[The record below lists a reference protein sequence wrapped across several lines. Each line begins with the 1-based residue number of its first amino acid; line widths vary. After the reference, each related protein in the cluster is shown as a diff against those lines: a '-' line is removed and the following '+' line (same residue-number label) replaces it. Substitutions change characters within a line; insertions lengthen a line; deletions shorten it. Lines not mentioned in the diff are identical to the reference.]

1 MSAKLQPQL
10 VGRTEELA
18 ELRRLLYAPASQ
30 NVAFILLSGE
40 EGIGKSSILR
50 ASTHDAREHGFMVL
64 EGKPKAVELP
74 PPFSLLHELLN
85 SLATQRRRSLAAL
98 GFNRSVGKDRAALP
112 MGLVPVGTSLES
124 PEKRE
129 ERLLAALSGKEM
141 LPVSGR
147 ESNREEKEQDLFDQ
161 LTDHLDEVATEENV
175 LIAIDDLHYADQA
188 SMDFLRY
195 LSRRTRGKKMK
206 IMATCRPDPEVPE
219 MVRSILNDI
228 GHEGLLHSLEVRRL
242 TEVESQELL
251 KQISQGRLIPPAT
264 MREWYTT
271 SRGNP
276 LALEQLLRGGMTS
289 ADFSREGSVRTS
301 AVFAK
306 LNEEDKSILSYASVI
321 GKSFSFRSLYL
332 MVGGDEEKLAEG
344 VDSLIHHGTLEER
357 GTETYEFSN
366 EQLWRSIYNS
376 MSESRRRVIHRK
388 AAEAYEKLNPHPSP
402 DIIPEMA
409 RHFYLGRVHEK
420 ALLYNRYA
428 ATQAIAAF
436 SPDVA
441 IFYLERA
448 LEDLAAMPGDHR
460 VEEADVLKEI
470 GEQHDAMGDGDRADE
485 FYGKSLEKL
494 PKEEETLR
502 ALILLSRADSA
513 REMDKM
519 ALTHQYC
526 EEAIQILEKLGH
538 KKGLAMAHRSLAR
551 AAYRADKFETGQ
563 KEIEATLKL
572 LDPEKDAKDVARC
585 YIEMGNVHSIMPEPT
600 ELAKAIEY
608 YQKAVETLEPLHDYH
623 ELARAHNNLA
633 VTKMPNPREALKEL
647 LAARSYAEKAKGK
660 RFLGWIL
667 FNSVELHLALGEE
680 REAARNNAEAR
691 QILSKFNDQIGMEQ
705 ITLNEGILAQHRK
718 AYLDSERAYRDA
730 LKRAETLGY
739 PKLVVEDLMHLA
751 KMYAEWGKN
760 DEAVKVISRIKEVGE
775 DHIFSNY
782 RPGYE
787 ELKKRLGA

>member
-1 MSAKLQPQL
+1 MSAKLSTPL
-10 VGRTEELA
+10 IGRNNDLS

-40 EGIGKSSILR
+40 EGIGKSSLLR
-50 ASTHDAREHGFMVL
+50 ATILDAKEHGFIVL

-98 GFNRSVGKDRAALP
+98 GFGRSGVRDRGALP
-112 MGLVPVGTSLES
+112 MGLVPVSTSLEP

-141 LPVSGR
+141 LPVTGR
-147 ESNREEKEQDLFDQ
+147 ETNREEKEQDLFDQ
-161 LTDHLDEVATEENV
+161 LTDHLDEVASDENILFSV
-175 LIAIDDLHYADQA
+175 DDLHYADQA

-195 LSRRTRGKKMK
+195 LSRRTLGRKMK
-206 IMATCRPDPEVPE
+206 VMATCRPDSEVPE
-219 MVRSILNDI
+219 MVRTILNDL
-228 GHEGLLHSLEVRRL
+228 GHDGLLHRYEVRRL
-242 TEVESQELL
+242 TEEESQELV
-251 KQISQGRLIPPAT
+251 KQLSKGRQIPAANL
-264 MREWYTT
+264 REWYIT

-289 ADFSREGSVRTS
+289 DDFSREGSVRAS

-306 LNEEDKSILSYASVI
+306 LNEEEKSILSYSSVI
-321 GKSFSFRSLYL
+321 GKSFNFRSLNL
-332 MVGGDEEKLAEG
+332 IVGKDEEKLAET

-357 GTETYEFSN
+357 GAETYEFSN
-366 EQLWRSIYNS
+366 EELWRETYNS

-388 AAEAYEKLNPHPSP
+388 AAEVFEKLYPQPP
-402 DIIPEMA
+402 QDMIPEMA
-409 RHFYLGRVHEK
+409 RHFYLGRVHDK
-420 ALLYNRYA
+420 ALLYNRQSA
-428 ATQAIAAF
+428 RQAISAF

-448 LEDLAAMPGDHR
+448 LEDITALPGDNR
-460 VEEADVLKEI
+460 VEKADILKEI
-470 GEQHDAMGDGDRADE
+470 GEQHDALGNGALADE
-485 FYGKSLEKL
+485 FYGKSLETL

-513 REMDKM
+513 REMDKLE
-519 ALTHQYC
+519 LTHQYC
-526 EEAIQILEKLGH
+526 EEAIRLLEKSGN

-551 AAYRADKFETGQ
+551 AAYRADKFEVGK
-563 KEIEATLKL
+563 KEIEATLEL

-585 YIEMGNVHSIMPEPT
+585 YIELGNVHSIMPEPS
-600 ELAKAIEY
+600 ELAKAIQY

-623 ELARAHNNLA
+623 ELGRAHNNLA
-633 VTKMPNPREALKEL
+633 VAKMPNPREALKEL
-647 LAARSYAEKAKGK
+647 MEARNYAEKAKGK

-667 FNSVELHLALGEE
+667 FNSVELHLALGEDK
-680 REAARNNAEAR
+680 EAARNNGEAR
-691 QILSKFNDQIGMEQ
+691 QILSKFNDKIGLQ
-705 ITLNEGILAQHRK
+705 QVTLNDGILAQHRK
-718 AYLDSERAYRDA
+718 AYPDSERAYREA
-730 LKRAETLGY
+730 LKRAEELGY

-760 DEAVKVISRIKEVGE
+760 DDAIKVISRIKEVGE
-775 DHIFSNY
+775 DHIFSSY
-782 RPGYE
+782 RPSYE
-787 ELKKRLGA
+787 DLKKRLGV